1 MKIDARNVIYLIL
14 EYVSEKNNSFD
25 YQDISDECWKYI
37 PKEQLDNLQKS
48 LDDILSLAGLS
59 AIKNIE

>member
-25 YQDISDECWKYI
+25 YQDVSDECWKHI
-37 PKEQLDNLQKS
+37 SQEQLDNLQKS
-48 LDDILSLAGLS
+48 LDDVLSLECF
-59 AIKNIE
+59 KNFEVEE